1 MSININKFL
10 KFDPDKE
17 PTTLW
22 NPCFIMILLLGF
34 ATGTA
39 NQMVNPL
46 LSKYAVSLGA
56 TLQLAGTIVGLQRG
70 SAMFLRPF
78 SGAASDLLNR
88 KYVMLSSIAVTGL
101 AFTGYLLS
109 NSVTMVIICRVLQGV
124 GFAFMSVARTA
135 FASAYMPK
143 DKIGEGVGYTTFGT
157 VLSQAAGPSIGL
169 WISENWGFKY
179 CFIVA
184 LCAQII
190 GFTLLSLIPY
200 KKAETKKDGKP
211 RGKERLKLANLISLP
226 VLPYAI
232 LGGIFTMG
240 NILVSSFMPLMGEL
254 RGLGNVGIFFTA
266 YSLVAVFMRPFAGKL
281 LDKKGL
287 AAVLIPAYIAGG
299 LSMLCVGYA
308 SGLFMIALGGI
319 LKACGQGG
327 GQPAIQAAAI
337 KRLGREKAGVASA
350 TIQMG
355 QDLLGFIA
363 PTVGGFIVDGF
374 RSTDLNLG
382 YTVLYTLASCLMLC
396 GIAIFLL
403 IRTFEKKAE
412 AKKNTQ
418 LSV

>member
-1 MSININKFL
+1 MKNPLAKIL
-10 KFDPDKE
+10 HFDPNEE
-17 PTTLW
+17 PKTLW

-56 TLQLAGTIVGLQRG
+56 SLSLAGTIVGLQRG

-88 KYVMLSSIAVTGL
+88 KYVMLGSIIITGL
-101 AFTGYLLS
+101 SFAGYLVS
-109 NSVTMVIICRVLQGV
+109 QSVTMVIICRLLQGV

-143 DKIGEGVGYTTFGT
+143 DKIGEGVGYTTFGV

-184 LCAQII
+184 LCAQVI
-190 GFTLLSLIPY
+190 GGTLLALIPY
-200 KKAETKKDGKP
+200 RKAETKKNDGKP
-211 RGKERLKLANLISLP
+211 RGKDRLKLENLIS
-226 VLPYAI
+226 VTILPYAV

-240 NILVSSFMPLMGEL
+240 NLLVSSFMPLMGEL
-254 RGLGNVGIFFTA
+254 RGFANVGIFFTA

-287 AAVLIPAYIAGG
+287 AAVLIPAYIASGI
-299 LSMLCVGYA
+299 SMLCVGFA
-308 SGLFMIALGGI
+308 PGLVLIAIGGV

-327 GQPAIQAAAI
+327 GQPSIQAAAI

-355 QDLLGFIA
+355 QDLLGFLA
-363 PTVGGFIVDGF
+363 PSVGGLIVTYAGKN
-374 RSTDLNLG
+374 DLNFG
-382 YTVLYTLASCLMLC
+382 YTVLFVLASLLMLS
-396 GIAIFLL
+396 GIPIFLL
-403 IRTFEKKAE
+403 IRKLEKKHT
-412 AKKNTQ
+412 KV
-418 LSV
+418 S